1 MKLVMKAASSEPL
14 ELMEHLALVTARQ
27 QRDPYLQQLGQ
38 PPPMDPLRIWGVN
51 SVGFL
56 GFQTDT

>member
-27 QRDPYLQQLGQ
+27 QRDPYLQQLGSPRQ
-38 PPPMDPLRIWGVN
+38 WILYVYGELTR
-51 SVGFL
+51 L
-56 GFQTDT
+56 GF